1 MKKTLIALAV
11 LAASS
16 ASFAQVTITGIFQ
29 TGYRTVTEGKASAAG
44 DTTSTSGLGV
54 HRSEVYFNVKE
65 DLGSGYK
72 ASLRYGIGGLDRSGE
87 SNYGSTG
94 ANGPVTGRDAT
105 MDMATPFGVISLS
118 TTNLAD
124 YLYATAG
131 LDVAIK
137 DLSDVANKPKLLIAR
152 TRNDG
157 ISYTLPLGP
166 IGLTLAH
173 YEADASAGLGLGVG
187 AAGSKSQ
194 RYDQLGVSYATGP
207 LAGNIQYLSYDNRNG
222 PTTNK
227 DQIRLGGSYDLG
239 MAKVGLAYQVVNYES
254 GKDISGKERTP
265 KVTQYLLGASVPV
278 GPVSVGLNYAKR
290 TNDDFGVAGL
300 YKDGDQA
307 GYLLGAKY
315 SLSKRTSLDFQYSN
329 FEAAVNAV
337 DRSENMYLLMSHK
350 F

>member
-16 ASFAQVTITGIFQ
+16 ASFAQVTITGAFQ
-29 TGYRTVTEGKASAAG
+29 TGYQTVTDGKATTAG
-44 DTTSTSGLGV
+44 TTTDRSGLGV
-54 HRSEVYFNVKE
+54 YKSEVYFNVKE
-65 DLGSGYK
+65 DLGAGYK
-72 ASLRYGIGGLDRSGE
+72 LDLRYGLGGLDRSGE
-87 SNYGSTG
+87 SNYGATG
-94 ANGPVTGRDAT
+94 ANGPATGRDAN
-105 MDMATPFGVISLS
+105 MDLATPFGVISLS
-118 TTNLAD
+118 TTKLAD

-131 LDVAIK
+131 LGVAID
-137 DLSDVANKPKLLIAR
+137 DLSDVANKDKLLLGR
-152 TRNDG
+152 TRRDG
-157 ISYTLPLGP
+157 ASFTLPLGP

-173 YEADASAGLGLGVG
+173 YEAAGAGLGLGVG
-187 AAGSKSQ
+187 AAGSTLQ
-194 RYDQLGVSYATGP
+194 RYDLLGASYAGGP
-207 LAGNIQYLSYDNRNG
+207 LAGNVQYLSYDNRNG
-222 PTTNK
+222 MATNK

-278 GPVSVGLNYAKR
+278 GPISVGLNYAKR
-290 TNDDFGVAGL
+290 TNDDFGAAGL

>member
-16 ASFAQVTITGIFQ
+16 VSFAQVTITGTFQ
-29 TGYRTVTEGKASAAG
+29 TGYQTVTDGKATAAG
-44 DTTSTSGLGV
+44 DTTSRSGLGI
-54 HRSEVYFNVKE
+54 HRSDIYFNVKE

-72 ASLRYGIGGLDRSGE
+72 VDLRYGLGGLDRSGE

-94 ANGPVTGRDAT
+94 ANGPATGRDAS
-105 MDMATPFGVISLS
+105 MDLVTPFGAVALS
-118 TTNLAD
+118 TTQLAD

-137 DLSDVANKPKLLIAR
+137 DLSDVANKNKLLIAR

-166 IGLTLAH
+166 IALSLAH
-173 YEADASAGLGLGVG
+173 YEAAGAGLGLGVG
-187 AAGSKSQ
+187 AAGSTLQ
-194 RYDQLGVSYATGP
+194 RFDLLGASYAAGP

-222 PTTNK
+222 PTTYK
-227 DQIRLGGSYDLG
+227 DQIRLGGSYNLG
-239 MAKVGLAYQVVNYES
+239 IAKVGLAYQVVNYET
-254 GKDISGKERTP
+254 GKTAAGKEFSP
-265 KVTQYLLGASVPV
+265 KVTQYLVGASVPV

-290 TNDDFGVAGL
+290 SNDDISAPGVG
-300 YKDGDQA
+300 GDQA

-315 SLSKRTSLDFQYSN
+315 FLSKRTSLDFQYTN
-329 FEAAVNAV
+329 FEATVNAV
-337 DRSENMYLLMSHK
+337 DRSENMYLLMSHR

>member
-222 PTTNK
+222 PTTYK
-227 DQIRLGGSYDLG
+227 DQIL
-239 MAKVGLAYQVVNYES
+239 
-254 GKDISGKERTP
+254 
-265 KVTQYLLGASVPV
+265 
-278 GPVSVGLNYAKR
+278 
-290 TNDDFGVAGL
+290 
-300 YKDGDQA
+300 
-307 GYLLGAKY
+307 
-315 SLSKRTSLDFQYSN
+315 SLI
-329 FEAAVNAV
+329 
-337 DRSENMYLLMSHK
+337 HI
-350 F
+350 